1 MAANELRKTDMQIAM
16 NAALYFLHTGGSWH
30 YLLLDCFPTR
40 KQSVCDKRQ
49 I

>member
-16 NAALYFLHTGGSWH
+16 NAALNLLHTGCFWH
-30 YLLLDCFPTR
+30 YLPLDSFPTR
-40 KQSVCDKRQ
+40 KRSVGDKRQ